1 LLLFPDMAVLLALA
15 SFAAI
20 AAFTPGSLALESSDL
35 LMRDAKNATELFE
48 IAKKDMENWLSTY
61 LKAIEEFRENLRP
74 DYVCPD
80 VSARLQVLTELE
92 KQIEKIRECRQE
104 KFEQLDVLKG
114 IADTLGSLNK
124 KESLKKLEDTIGHLN
139 KTAHAEDIELKKEE
153 DVVMKLKVTIKNYK
167 CDCTYNNWGHWGS
180 CSQTCG
186 KDGIKLRSRDV
197 KWHPRNGGEACLEAE
212 KESFSECN
220 RKCCPVDCT
229 WEEWGEWSACP
240 DECGVSKVFRSR
252 GKNEH
257 ECGGLACTGLSTD
270 EKKCDRHAQM
280 KMENDQ
286 CQKENKRLRDKLCQN
301 VLCHNGGTC
310 QEGECICDDGYSG
323 STCAEEDII
332 WVTGFEKGNVVTTIE
347 RWGPD
352 FEISFKLK
360 VNKMPQSGIFDPF
373 YYSVLQMK
381 TGDKNVPGVWLLGNN
396 GKNILHTQIMNSE
409 YDYFEYGSVGNDY
422 WEGDI
427 ELELNKVYTVLLT
440 QIGGTF
446 KVTVDGSVLWQHQT
460 GIAEPFTDV
469 KYYLSNPWSQSA
481 GDLAQITTPLLAS
494 PQQWDG
500 QWDGMGQRKLI
511 PDTDDDYY

>member
-20 AAFTPGSLALESSDL
+20 AAFTPGSLALESSDM

-61 LKAIEEFRENLRP
+61 LKAIKEFRENLLP

-92 KQIEKIRECRQE
+92 EQIEKIRECRQE

-124 KESLKKLEDTIGHLN
+124 TESLKKLEDTIEHLN

-153 DVVMKLKVTIKNYK
+153 DVVMKLKVTIKEYK
-167 CDCTYNNWGHWGS
+167 CDCTYNHWGHWGS

-186 KDGIKLRSRDV
+186 KDGIMSRSRDV
-197 KWHPRNGGEACLEAE
+197 KWQPRNGGEACLKAE
-212 KESFSECN
+212 MESVSECN
-220 RKCCPVDCT
+220 KKCCPIDCT

-240 DECGVSKVFRSR
+240 DECGVSKVSRSR
-252 GKNEH
+252 EKNEH

-270 EKKCDRHAQM
+270 EKICDRHAQM

-286 CQKENKRLRDKLCQN
+286 CQQNLSNITVENKRLREKIIILNYKLCQN

-310 QEGECICDDGYSG
+310 QEGECMCDDGSSG
-323 STCAEEDII
+323 STCAEKDII
-332 WVTGFEKGNVVTTIE
+332 WATGFEKSNMVTTID

-352 FEISFKLK
+352 FEIYFKLK
-360 VNKMPQSGIFDPF
+360 VNKMPNKIPQNAGW
-373 YYSVLQMK
+373 YYNVLQMV
-381 TGDKNVPGVWLLGNN
+381 TGRQNVPGVYLFVSN
-396 GKNILHTQIMNSE
+396 GKPFLQTSI
-409 YDYFEYGSVGNDY
+409 GKVGNA
-422 WEGDI
+422 EGDF

-440 QIGGTF
+440 HEPSNWVGGTF
-446 KVTVDGSVLWQHQT
+446 KVTVDGSVLLQHQT
-460 GIAEPFTDV
+460 GITEPFTDV
-469 KYYLSNPWSQSA
+469 KYYLSNPWSRSA

-500 QWDGMGQRKLI
+500 QWDGTEG
-511 PDTDDDYY
+511 TNS